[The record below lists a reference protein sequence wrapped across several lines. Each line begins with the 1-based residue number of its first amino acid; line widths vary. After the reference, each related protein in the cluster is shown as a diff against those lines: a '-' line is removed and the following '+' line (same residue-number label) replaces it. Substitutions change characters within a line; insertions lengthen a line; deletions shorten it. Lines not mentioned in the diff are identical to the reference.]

1 MKIIKFIADIS
12 NLPPIIRTSGALVQ
26 GRATVELTLKKAD
39 PAAKFFV
46 DGKTYDDA
54 KLNLVPAQLGTRFA
68 PGS

>member
-1 MKIIKFIADIS
+1 M
-12 NLPPIIRTSGALVQ
+12 Q

-54 KLNLVPAQLGTRFA
+54 KLTLVPVQLSSRHCFRLVWLVFWGVLIYSC
-68 PGS
+68 G